1 MKNNT
6 SREFQVFVKPVSAE
20 CNLGCGYC
28 YYLEKDNLYP
38 SLGSKRM
45 TDEVLEEYIIQ
56 HIKAS
61 SERNIF
67 FSWHGGEPVLA
78 GLDFF
83 RKVVLLQK
91 KHKPADRNIVNGIQT
106 NATLL
111 DDEFCRFL
119 AGENFFAGVSID
131 GPEHLHNKFRI
142 SKNKSGSFGKVLYG
156 YNLLRKYNVST
167 EILTVVSA
175 ENMQFPID
183 VYNFLKSLRSG
194 FITFL
199 PLVQRD
205 PSSEAG
211 VSRISVS
218 PKAFGSFLKTV
229 FDEWSS
235 KDIGTI
241 KIQIIEEAA
250 RTAFGQ
256 DHTLCIFK
264 KTCGGVPVVEY
275 NGDVYSCDHYV
286 NTEHL
291 IGNINESTI
300 SEILDSPEQLLFG
313 ESKLNTLPE
322 YCLICEVRE
331 MCNGECPKNRFAN
344 SPSGEPGLN
353 YLCPAYKSFFNHITP
368 FVEAIKEE
376 YGRKNF

>member
-1 MKNNT
+1 MKNT
-6 SREFQVFVKPVSAE
+6 ISREFQIFVKPVSAE
-20 CNLGCGYC
+20 CNLECMYC
-28 YYLEKDNLYP
+28 YYLEKENLYHT
-38 SLGSKRM
+38 LGSKKM
-45 TDEVLEEYIIQ
+45 TYGILEEYIIQ

-61 SERNIF
+61 SDKNIF

-83 RKVVLLQK
+83 RKVVLFQK
-91 KHKPADRNIVNGIQT
+91 KHKPGDRNIVNGIQT

-111 DDEFCRFL
+111 NDEFCRFL

-131 GPEHLHNKFRI
+131 GPQHLHDKFRI
-142 SKNKSGSFGKVLYG
+142 SKNKSGSFTKVLRG
-156 YNLLRKYNVST
+156 YNLLRKYNVPT
-167 EILTVVSA
+167 EILTVVSS
-175 ENMQFPID
+175 ENVLYPLE
-183 VYNFLKSLRSG
+183 VYNFLKTLESG

-205 PSSEAG
+205 LSSETG

-218 PKAFGSFLKTV
+218 AEAFGSFLKIV

-241 KIQIIEEAA
+241 KIQIIEEAV
-250 RTAFGQ
+250 RVAFRQ

-264 KTCGGVPVVEY
+264 KTCGGVPIVEY
-275 NGDVYSCDHYV
+275 NGDFYSCDHFV
-286 NTEHL
+286 NKEHL
-291 IGNINESTI
+291 IGNINSRSI
-300 SEILDSPEQLLFG
+300 SEMLDSQEQILFG

-322 YCLICEVRE
+322 YCLKCEVRE
-331 MCNGECPKNRFAN
+331 MCNGECPKNRFVN
-344 SPSGEPGLN
+344 TPYGDPGLN
-353 YLCPAYKSFFNHITP
+353 YLCPGYKSFFNHITP

-376 YGRKNF
+376 YRRKNL